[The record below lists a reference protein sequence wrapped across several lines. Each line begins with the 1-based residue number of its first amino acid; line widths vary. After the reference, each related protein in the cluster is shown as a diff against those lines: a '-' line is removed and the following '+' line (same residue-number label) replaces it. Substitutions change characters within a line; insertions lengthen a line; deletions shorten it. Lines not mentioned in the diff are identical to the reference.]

1 MSQVVGQS
9 LLEAGREAIDK
20 RAWREAFDIFT
31 KASLEE
37 PLGPEDLERL
47 ADAAWW
53 TGRLEENLEAR
64 QKAYAGYLKNN
75 QPRQA
80 ARTAVFLARDYMGK
94 LAQSMAS
101 GWTNTAERLLA
112 GEPESPEHGQL
123 HLLKA
128 FMASN
133 VGDHEASQE
142 HAERMLQI
150 GTRFGD
156 RDLQAYGLMF
166 QGRVLLARGEVD
178 KGLALLDEAT
188 VAAVS
193 GELGPQATGF
203 IYCIAITSTSSLR
216 DYRRAGEWTEAAKRW
231 CERQS
236 ISGFP
241 GHCRVLRAEIMQLKG
256 SWAEAEKD
264 VRLALNELKDFNLH
278 LAGEALYELGEIRR
292 RMGDLRAAE
301 EAFRQ
306 AEELGLEPQ
315 PGMAL
320 LQLAEGNLAGASRG
334 IKRALA
340 EEVRGDLHRFPLL
353 SAQAEIAQAAGKL
366 ELAQAASEEL
376 DKIAQVYGTPA
387 LSAAAAYARGAL
399 DLGKDEPEAAIDE
412 LRRALRLWK
421 QADVPYELAR
431 TRVLL
436 AEAYAKVG
444 EPESSRLELE
454 TAASAFRRL
463 GAALDLRKTN
473 ALLGDEARS
482 KPSSALRVTKTFMF
496 TDIVKSTN
504 LAEAMGDEAWGH
516 LLEWHDKNLRAL
528 FLAHGGEEV
537 SQAGDGFFV
546 AFDRPADAIACAV
559 AIQRTLADHRL
570 AHGFAPKVRIGL
582 HCGDAA
588 RKGTSYEGIQVH
600 QAARIGAVAEGEQI
614 LVSRST
620 YLDSQ
625 TQWKAAE
632 TETVTL
638 KGIAEPVEVVSI
650 DWRSGPA

>member
-1 MSQVVGQS
+1 MSQVLGQS
-9 LLEAGREAIDK
+9 LLEAGREAIDR

-64 QKAYAGYLKNN
+64 QKAYAGYLKDNH
-75 QPRQA
+75 PRQA
-80 ARTAVFLARDYMGK
+80 ARTAVYLARDYMGK
-94 LAQSMAS
+94 LAQSMAG
-101 GWTNTAERLLA
+101 GWANTAERLLA

-123 HLLKA
+123 YLLKA
-128 FMASN
+128 FMASHS
-133 VGDHEASQE
+133 GDHEASRE
-142 HAERMLQI
+142 HADKLLEI

-166 QGRVLLARGEVD
+166 QGRVLLAQGEVD

-193 GELGPQATGF
+193 GELGPQATGL
-203 IYCIAITSTSSLR
+203 IYCMAITSTSSLR

-256 SWAEAEKD
+256 SWAEAETD
-264 VRLALNELKDFNLH
+264 VRLALNELKDFNLE

-292 RMGDLRAAE
+292 RIGDLRAAE

-320 LQLAEGNLAGASRG
+320 LRLAEGDLAGAAGG
-334 IKRALA
+334 IRRALA

-353 SAQAEIAQAAGKL
+353 SAQAEIALAAGKL

-376 DKIAQVYGTPA
+376 DEIAHVYGTPA
-387 LSAAAAYARGAL
+387 LSASAAYARGAL
-399 DLGKDEPEAAIDE
+399 DLAKDEPEAAIDE
-412 LRRALRLWK
+412 LRRTLRLWK
-421 QADVPYELAR
+421 QADVPYELGR

-436 AEAYAKVG
+436 AEAYAKAG

-482 KPSSALRVTKTFMF
+482 KPSSASRVIKTFMF

-546 AFDRPADAIACAV
+546 AFDRPTEAIDCAV

-570 AHGFAPKVRIGL
+570 AHGFALKVRIGL

-588 RKGTSYEGIQVH
+588 RKGTTYEGIQVH
-600 QAARIGAVAEGEQI
+600 QAARIGSVAEGEQI
-614 LVSRST
+614 LISRST

-625 TQWKAAE
+625 TQWKAAG
-632 TETVTL
+632 TRTVTL
-638 KGIAEPVEVVSI
+638 KGIAEPVDVVSI
-650 DWRSGPA
+650 DWRSEPG